1 MNAAEQNQLQAWL
14 QERELDAT
22 LTGSDDP
29 PAMTQH
35 GDDARPLTPVNLFQI
50 RLLKPHVHP
59 TDTPRFVAVLA
70 SNGEKAVATVVPF
83 SRFATPA
90 TPGECTTE
98 RSESPLRVLCLW
110 NACDLSASALADE
123 SWHCGDLD
131 ANQGAQHRA
140 HLETYRSGI
149 APESTDI
156 RLFGPRLVHPLDP
169 RHAYLD
175 EERALTQAI
184 RDTCT
189 PATPLPFP
197 QTESRQEA
205 LPVAAEAHE
214 PYGHEWRLTISGLSL
229 ELACTRQ
236 EDSVNVQIRDKHENP
251 ANRFDG
257 GYLSAQDGTS
267 SSPIWN
273 GRVALPESMHTP
285 LTHITS
291 AEGFTHM
298 LLAP

>member
-1 MNAAEQNQLQAWL
+1 MNTAEQDQLQTWL
-14 QERELDAT
+14 QERELDAA
-22 LTGSDDP
+22 LSRSDDP
-29 PAMTQH
+29 PAVTQH
-35 GDDARPLTPVNLFQI
+35 DDGVRPFIPVKSFQI

-70 SNGEKAVATVVPF
+70 TNDETAMATAVPF

-90 TPGECTTE
+90 TPGECTTT

-110 NACDLSASALADE
+110 NASDLCASALADE

-131 ANQGAQHRA
+131 AGQGTQLHA
-140 HLETYRSGI
+140 HLETYRSGNT
-149 APESTDI
+149 PEPTDI

-175 EERALTQAI
+175 EERPLTQAI
-184 RDTCT
+184 RDAYTL
-189 PATPLPFP
+189 ATPLTFP
-197 QTESRQEA
+197 QTESVREA
-205 LPVAAEAHE
+205 LPIAAEAHE
-214 PYGHEWRLTISGLSL
+214 QYGHEWCLTISSFSL

-251 ANRFDG
+251 ARHFDG
-257 GYLSAQDGTS
+257 GYLSAQDGSS

-273 GRVALPESMHTP
+273 GGVALPKSMHAP

-291 AEGFTHM
+291 AEGFTHA